1 MTDGFAAAPSQ
12 PESEAE
18 VGEVEAGEMRAG
30 EAVAGQTETRDAG
43 FSGIPS
49 WEVAA
54 DIWREVWIEEVHHST
69 GLGGNSLSRN
79 EVERLLVDGRAVGSR
94 LLVEYLYVRGYGDAS
109 RWVCQQALVPQ
120 VRDAGVVGGEG
131 DSYRGEAEIGKLAQ
145 EKIGALENPKAQDE
159 FAEPKS
165 LVTLEEICFLH
176 EQIARLPWA
185 ATHSQQIASPSRIES
200 LLIQTGAQTASARQQ
215 GVKLE
220 GELQQISQEGRPGRF
235 RERELPDSAEGIT
248 PVSWRFVPAEM
259 EKWLAQANEM
269 VAAETL
275 ASRKAGILN
284 AGKAGE
290 QGATEVLERAETL
303 AIQEMSEALARI
315 HIRFV
320 KTQPFATANG
330 LAARLAA
337 NLLLVRRGLPPAIIQ
352 KRQRS
357 AYQQALQRA
366 DLGNFA
372 QLANLFAQGIFRSLS
387 WFAQPEPEEGLVPL
401 SALATEE
408 INVAA
413 LRVAAARGRL
423 RAKRPPGGRWLS
435 TPEWVADYIATRH
448 RRQSHSVG

>member
-1 MTDGFAAAPSQ
+1 MTD
-12 PESEAE
+12 
-18 VGEVEAGEMRAG
+18 EVEAGEIRAG
-30 EAVAGQTETRDAG
+30 GTVAGQTETSDAG

-49 WEVAA
+49 WEAAA

-94 LLVEYLYVRGYGDAS
+94 LLIEYLYVRGYGDAS
-109 RWVCQQALVPQ
+109 RWVCQQILTPQ
-120 VRDAGVVGGEG
+120 VRDAGVVDGEG

-145 EKIGALENPKAQDE
+145 EKIGVQKHPEARDE

-176 EQIARLPWA
+176 EQIARLPWT
-185 ATHSQQIASPSRIES
+185 ATHSQQIASPSRIEN

-220 GELQQISQEGRPGRF
+220 GESQQISQEGCPGRF
-235 RERELPDSAEGIT
+235 RERELLDSAEGIT

-259 EKWLAQANEM
+259 EKWLAQVNEL
-269 VAAETL
+269 AEAL
-275 ASRKAGILN
+275 ATSAQQGGLDGSKAG
-284 AGKAGE
+284 APEE
-290 QGATEVLERAETL
+290 Q
-303 AIQEMSEALARI
+303 AIQELTTALARS

-330 LAARLAA
+330 LVARLAA

-372 QLANLFAQGIFRSLS
+372 QLADLFAQGIFRSLS
-387 WFAQPEPEEGLVPL
+387 WFAQLEPEEGLVPL

-423 RAKRPPGGRWLS
+423 RAKRPLGGRWLS

>member
-1 MTDGFAAAPSQ
+1 MTDEFAA
-12 PESEAE
+12 
-18 VGEVEAGEMRAG
+18 V
-30 EAVAGQTETRDAG
+30 
-43 FSGIPS
+43 PS

-94 LLVEYLYVRGYGDAS
+94 LLIEYLYVRGYGDAS
-109 RWVCQQALVPQ
+109 RWVCQQVLVPQ
-120 VRDAGVVGGEG
+120 VRDAGVMDGEG
-131 DSYRGEAEIGKLAQ
+131 AAYRVAEEIGELAQ
-145 EKIGALENPKAQDE
+145 EE
-159 FAEPKS
+159 FAESKS

-176 EQIARLPWA
+176 EQTAWLPWA
-185 ATHSQQIASPSRIES
+185 ATNSQQIASPSRIES
-200 LLIQTGAQTASARQQ
+200 LLIQTGAQTASALQQ
-215 GVKLE
+215 GGKLE
-220 GELQQISQEGRPGRF
+220 GKLQRISQEDRPGRF
-235 RERELPDSAEGIT
+235 REKELPDSAEGIT

-259 EKWLAQANEM
+259 EKWLTQTNDL

-275 ASRKAGILN
+275 AASTKQQAAQKLS
-284 AGKAGE
+284 AA
-290 QGATEVLERAETL
+290 Q
-303 AIQEMSEALARI
+303 AIQELAEALARS
-315 HIRFV
+315 HTRFV

-330 LAARLAA
+330 LVARLAA
-337 NLLLVRRGLPPAIIQ
+337 NLLLIRRGLPPAIIQ

-372 QLANLFAQGIFRSLS
+372 QLADLFAQGMLRSLA
-387 WFAQPEPEEGLVPL
+387 WFAQPEPEEGLMPL

-408 INVAA
+408 INVPA

-423 RAKRPPGGRWLS
+423 RAKRPLGGRWLS

-448 RRQSHSVG
+448 RRQSHGVG

>member
-1 MTDGFAAAPSQ
+1 MTDEFAA
-12 PESEAE
+12 
-18 VGEVEAGEMRAG
+18 V
-30 EAVAGQTETRDAG
+30 
-43 FSGIPS
+43 PS

-69 GLGGNSLSRN
+69 GLGGNSLTRN

-94 LLVEYLYVRGYGDAS
+94 LLIEYLYVRGYGDAS
-109 RWVCQQALVPQ
+109 RWVCQQILAPQ
-120 VRDAGVVGGEG
+120 VRDAGVVDGEEAVVRGG
-131 DSYRGEAEIGKLAQ
+131 REIR
-145 EKIGALENPKAQDE
+145 EFAQDE

-176 EQIARLPWA
+176 EQTTRLLWA
-185 ATHSQQIASPSRIES
+185 TTHEYKTASSPGG
-200 LLIQTGAQTASARQQ
+200 IQTGAHPGGMEDKSSQTQPSS
-215 GVKLE
+215 E
-220 GELQQISQEGRPGRF
+220 RPGRF
-235 RERELPDSAEGIT
+235 REHELQASVEGIT

-259 EKWLAQANEM
+259 EKWLTQANEM
-269 VAAETL
+269 IAAETL
-275 ASRKAGILN
+275 ASREAGILN
-284 AGKAGE
+284 TGKAGE
-290 QGATEVLERAETL
+290 QKATEVLERAATQ
-303 AIQEMSEALARI
+303 AIQELAEALARS
-315 HIRFV
+315 HSRFV

-330 LAARLAA
+330 LVARLAA

-372 QLANLFAQGIFRSLS
+372 QLAYLFAQGMLRSLA
-387 WFAQPEPEEGLVPL
+387 WFAQPEPEESLVPL

-408 INVAA
+408 INVPA

-448 RRQSHSVG
+448 RRQSHGVG

>member
-1 MTDGFAAAPSQ
+1 MTDEFAA
-12 PESEAE
+12 
-18 VGEVEAGEMRAG
+18 M
-30 EAVAGQTETRDAG
+30 
-43 FSGIPS
+43 PS

-79 EVERLLVDGRAVGSR
+79 EVERLLADGRAVGSR
-94 LLVEYLYVRGYGDAS
+94 LLIEYLYVRGYGDAS
-109 RWVCQQALVPQ
+109 RWVCQQIAAVHEDE
-120 VRDAGVVGGEG
+120 V
-131 DSYRGEAEIGKLAQ
+131 
-145 EKIGALENPKAQDE
+145 QDE
-159 FAEPKS
+159 IVEPKS

-176 EQIARLPWA
+176 EQTARLPWV
-185 ATHSQQIASPSRIES
+185 ATHEYRDASLPAAVQADS
-200 LLIQTGAQTASARQQ
+200 LDAKQRDIQ
-215 GVKLE
+215 VE
-220 GELQQISQEGRPGRF
+220 GESKLAPTSREKPGQF
-235 RERELPDSAEGIT
+235 RERELPASAEGIT

-259 EKWLAQANEM
+259 EKWLTQANDL

-275 ASRKAGILN
+275 AASTKQQAAQKLS
-284 AGKAGE
+284 
-290 QGATEVLERAETL
+290 ATQ
-303 AIQEMSEALARI
+303 AIQELAEALARS
-315 HIRFV
+315 HSRFV

-330 LAARLAA
+330 LVARLAA
-337 NLLLVRRGLPPAIIQ
+337 NLLLVRRGLPPSIIQ

-372 QLANLFAQGIFRSLS
+372 QLADLFAQGMLRSLA
-387 WFAQPEPEEGLVPL
+387 WFAQPEPEEGLMPL

-408 INVAA
+408 INVPA

-448 RRQSHSVG
+448 RRQSHGVG

>member
-1 MTDGFAAAPSQ
+1 MDDREMGDRDMADGFAGVPLQ
-12 PESEAE
+12 PDLEEKAGGVATEVVEVGAE
-18 VGEVEAGEMRAG
+18 VGET
-30 EAVAGQTETRDAG
+30 AVGTGGAWGG
-43 FSGIPS
+43 LPS
-49 WEVAA
+49 WEEAA

-79 EVERLLVDGRAVGSR
+79 EVERLLADGRAVGSR

-109 RWVCQQALVPQ
+109 RWVCQQVLVSQFWNAEAL
-120 VRDAGVVGGEG
+120 DGEG
-131 DSYRGEAEIGKLAQ
+131 ITGRLERENGELGQ
-145 EKIGALENPKAQDE
+145 EKIGVREQSETQDE

-176 EQIARLPWA
+176 EQTTRLSSV
-185 ATHSQQIASPSRIES
+185 ATHK
-200 LLIQTGAQTASARQQ
+200 TASSP
-215 GVKLE
+215 E
-220 GELQQISQEGRPGRF
+220 EPGRF
-235 RERELPDSAEGIT
+235 REHEFQASAEGIT

-259 EKWLAQANEM
+259 EKWLTQANELAAAATLAVSEKQEVVQKSA
-269 VAAETL
+269 VAQAIQELSEERAVQKLPEPRAIQELAETL
-275 ASRKAGILN
+275 A
-284 AGKAGE
+284 
-290 QGATEVLERAETL
+290 
-303 AIQEMSEALARI
+303 RI
-315 HIRFV
+315 HSRFV

-330 LAARLAA
+330 LVARLAT
-337 NLLLVRRGLPPAIIQ
+337 NLLLIRRGLPPAIIQ

-372 QLANLFAQGIFRSLS
+372 QLADLFAQGIFRSLV

-435 TPEWVADYIATRH
+435 TSEWVADYIATRH
-448 RRQSHSVG
+448 QRT

>member
-1 MTDGFAAAPSQ
+1 MIDEF
-12 PESEAE
+12 
-18 VGEVEAGEMRAG
+18 
-30 EAVAGQTETRDAG
+30 TEL
-43 FSGIPS
+43 PS
-49 WEVAA
+49 WESAA

-94 LLVEYLYVRGYGDAS
+94 LLIEYLYVRGYGTAS
-109 RWVCQQALVPQ
+109 RWVCEQIAAVHEDE
-120 VRDAGVVGGEG
+120 V
-131 DSYRGEAEIGKLAQ
+131 
-145 EKIGALENPKAQDE
+145 QDE
-159 FAEPKS
+159 VVEPKS

-176 EQIARLPWA
+176 EQTTRLPWA
-185 ATHSQQIASPSRIES
+185 AVQADS
-200 LLIQTGAQTASARQQ
+200 LDAKQRDIQ
-215 GVKLE
+215 VE
-220 GELQQISQEGRPGRF
+220 GESKLAPTSREKPGQL
-235 RERELPDSAEGIT
+235 REQELPASAEGIT

-259 EKWLAQANEM
+259 EKWLTQANEL

-275 ASRKAGILN
+275 ASREAGILN

-290 QGATEVLERAETL
+290 QEATEVLERAAAQ
-303 AIQEMSEALARI
+303 AIQELSDALARS
-315 HIRFV
+315 HTRLV

-330 LAARLAA
+330 LVARLVA
-337 NLLLVRRGLPPAIIQ
+337 NLLLARRGLPPAIIQ

-372 QLANLFAQGIFRSLS
+372 QLAELFNQGMLRSLA
-387 WFAQPEPEEGLVPL
+387 WFARPEPEEGLMPL

-448 RRQSHSVG
+448 RRQSHGVG